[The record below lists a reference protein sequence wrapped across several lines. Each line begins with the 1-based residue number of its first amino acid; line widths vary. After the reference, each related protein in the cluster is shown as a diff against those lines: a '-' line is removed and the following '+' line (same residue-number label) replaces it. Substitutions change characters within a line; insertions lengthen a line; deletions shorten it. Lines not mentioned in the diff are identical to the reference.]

1 MGLQFSSYCSIL
13 EYMKLIV
20 GLGNPGPEYTNTRH
34 NLGFMV
40 LDQIAKNWGVH
51 FLNQDKLKSELL
63 VTMHMGNTV
72 ILAKPQTFMNLSG
85 NSVQKIKNFYK
96 LENSDIWV
104 VSDDLDLDFGTIRV
118 RVGGS
123 SGGHNGLKSI
133 IENIG
138 DDFGRIRVG
147 IKNELLAKQP
157 AEKFVLDRF
166 DADESKKLDGLIVA
180 TALSVDDYLK
190 GGLEHNSKKSV

>member
-1 MGLQFSSYCSIL
+1 
-13 EYMKLIV
+13 
-20 GLGNPGPEYTNTRH
+20 
-34 NLGFMV
+34 
-40 LDQIAKNWGVH
+40 
-51 FLNQDKLKSELL
+51 
-63 VTMHMGNTV
+63 
-72 ILAKPQTFMNLSG
+72 MNLSG

-104 VSDDLDLDFGTIRV
+104 VSDDLDLDFDTIRV

>member
-1 MGLQFSSYCSIL
+1 
-13 EYMKLIV
+13 MKLIV

-147 IKNELLAKQP
+147 VKNELLAKQP

-166 DADESKKLDGLIVA
+166 DADESKKLDGLILA

-190 GGLEHNSKKSV
+190 GGLEHSSKKSV